1 MKKPLQLSLIQEEK
15 QATKWFLGLFYG
27 IFIIYEVIY
36 SFILSTLPWVIED
49 VNNNNFFDYLIYLV
63 LIAIIPLFFYLM
75 KVDKP
80 GPIKYI
86 LFISYATINLAY
98 EIWFYSQNEI
108 TYSSGNLVE
117 LVTILFSP
125 IFVNKNFFYI
135 VFLLSTIKYLIIG
148 YLLQFNAV
156 VGPLLLIIVFSVI
169 AFIIL
174 MRITSYVDTVKDSY
188 DKQIEGIVKGV
199 IATLELKDPYT
210 RGHSERVA
218 EYAMALATKTGKFGK
233 NELKYFYYACLL
245 HDIGKIHIPDAILTK
260 PGKLTKEEFD
270 IIKMHPLVG
279 AKAVQEVEGI
289 SANIDV
295 IRNHHERWDGKGY
308 PDQLEGEETTILARI
323 TAIAD
328 AFDAMTSSRS
338 YRSALT
344 LEEAYSR
351 ILDGKG
357 SQFDPKLVEL
367 FQDVYPDWKKIHEQY
382 NNNRKEVHQHES
394 T

>member
-27 IFIIYEVIY
+27 IFIIYEIIY
-36 SFILSTLPWVIED
+36 SYIMSTLPWVVEII
-49 VNNNNFFDYLIYLV
+49 NTTNFFDYLVYLV
-63 LIAIIPLFFYLM
+63 LIVIIPISIYLM
-75 KVDKP
+75 KSDKP
-80 GPIKYI
+80 GSIKYI
-86 LFISYATINLAY
+86 LFISYTFINLVS
-98 EIWFYSQNEI
+98 EIWLYSNND
-108 TYSSGNLVE
+108 TSYSSGNIVE
-117 LVTILFSP
+117 LVIILFSP
-125 IFVNKNFFYI
+125 IFVNKKYFYF
-135 VFLLSTIKYLIIG
+135 VFLGSMLKYLTIG
-148 YLLQFNAV
+148 YVLNYNAV
-156 VGPLLLIIVFSVI
+156 VGPLLLIIVFSII

-174 MRITSYVDTVKDSY
+174 LRIISYVDTVKNSY

-218 EYAMALATKTGKFGK
+218 EYAMALATKTGEFNKD
-233 NELKYFYYACLL
+233 ELKYFYYACLL

-289 SANIDV
+289 SANIEV
-295 IRNHHERWDGKGY
+295 IRHHHERWDGNGY
-308 PDQLEGEETTILARI
+308 PDKLKGEETTILARI

-338 YRSALT
+338 YRSALS

-351 ILDGKG
+351 IIDGKG

-367 FQDVYPDWKKIHEQY
+367 FEDVFPEWNKIHDQY
-382 NNNRKEVHQHES
+382 NSRKEVHQHES

>member
-27 IFIIYEVIY
+27 IFIIYEIIY
-36 SFILSTLPWVIED
+36 SYIMSTLPWVVETI
-49 VNNNNFFDYLIYLV
+49 NTTNFFDYLVYLV
-63 LIAIIPLFFYLM
+63 LLVIIPISIYLF
-75 KVDKP
+75 KSDRP
-80 GPIKYI
+80 GSIKYI
-86 LFISYATINLAY
+86 LFISYTFINLVS
-98 EIWFYSQNEI
+98 EIWLYSNNDVS
-108 TYSSGNLVE
+108 YSSGNIVE
-117 LVTILFSP
+117 LVIILFSP
-125 IFVNKNFFYI
+125 IFVNKKYFYF
-135 VFLLSTIKYLIIG
+135 VFLGSMLKYLTIG
-148 YLLQFNAV
+148 YVLNYNAV
-156 VGPLLLIIVFSVI
+156 VGPLLLIIVFSII

-174 MRITSYVDTVKDSY
+174 LRIISYVDTVKNSY

-218 EYAMALATKTGKFGK
+218 EYAMALATKTGKFDK
-233 NELKYFYYACLL
+233 DELKYFYYACLL

-295 IRNHHERWDGKGY
+295 IRHHHERWDGNGY
-308 PDQLEGEETTILARI
+308 PDKLKGEETTILARI

-338 YRSALT
+338 YRSALS

-351 ILDGKG
+351 IIDGKG

-367 FQDVYPDWKKIHEQY
+367 FEDVFPEWNKIHDQY
-382 NNNRKEVHQHES
+382 NSRKEVHQHES

>member
-1 MKKPLQLSLIQEEK
+1 
-15 QATKWFLGLFYG
+15 
-27 IFIIYEVIY
+27 
-36 SFILSTLPWVIED
+36 
-49 VNNNNFFDYLIYLV
+49 
-63 LIAIIPLFFYLM
+63 M
-75 KVDKP
+75 KVNKP
-80 GPIKYI
+80 ENIKYI
-86 LFISYATINLAY
+86 LFISYTFINLIS
-98 EIWFYSQNEI
+98 EIWLYSNLDI
-108 TYSSGNLVE
+108 SYSSGNLVE
-117 LVTILFSP
+117 IVIILFSP
-125 IFVNKNFFYI
+125 IFVNKKYFYF
-135 VFLLSTIKYLIIG
+135 VFLGTMLKYLVIG
-148 YLLQFNAV
+148 FILQLNAV
-156 VGPLLLIIVFSVI
+156 VAPLLLVIVLSLI

-174 MRITSYVDTVKDSY
+174 MRIISYVDTVKNSY

-218 EYAMALATKTGKFGK
+218 EYAMALATKTGKFDK
-233 NELKYFYYACLL
+233 DELKYFYYACLL

-260 PGKLTKEEFD
+260 PGKLSKEEFD

-295 IRNHHERWDGKGY
+295 IRHHHERWDGNGY
-308 PDQLEGEETTILARI
+308 PDNLKGEETTILARI

-338 YRSALT
+338 YRSALS

-357 SQFDPKLVEL
+357 SQFDPQLVEL
-367 FQDVYPDWKKIHEQY
+367 FIDVYPEWKNIHKRY
-382 NNNRKEVHQHES
+382 NNRKEVR
-394 T
+394 

>member
-15 QATKWFLGLFYG
+15 QATKWLLGLFYG

-36 SFILSTLPWVIED
+36 SYLLSTLPWVIEV
-49 VNNNNFFDYLIYLV
+49 VNTTSFFDYLVYLV
-63 LIAIIPLFFYLM
+63 LIAILPLSFYLM
-75 KVDKP
+75 KINKP
-80 GPIKYI
+80 EHIKYV
-86 LFISYATINLAY
+86 LFISYTFVNLIS
-98 EIWFYSQNEI
+98 EIWLYRNNDVP
-108 TYSSGNLVE
+108 YSSGNLVE
-117 LVTILFSP
+117 IVIILFSP
-125 IFVNKNFFYI
+125 IFVNKKYFYLI
-135 VFLLSTIKYLIIG
+135 FLGTMLKYLIIG
-148 YLLQFNAV
+148 SVLQYNAV
-156 VGPLLLIIVFSVI
+156 IAPLLLVVVLSLI

-174 MRITSYVDTVKDSY
+174 LRIISYVDTVKNSY

-218 EYAMALATKTGKFGK
+218 EYAMVLATKTGNFDKD
-233 NELKYFYYACLL
+233 ELKYFYYACLL

-260 PGKLTKEEFD
+260 PGKLTKEEFN

-295 IRNHHERWDGKGY
+295 IRHHHERWDGNGY
-308 PDQLEGEETTILARI
+308 PDKLKGEETSILARI
-323 TAIAD
+323 TSIAD

-351 ILDGKG
+351 IIEGKG
-357 SQFDPKLVEL
+357 SQFDPYLVEL
-367 FQDVYPDWKKIHEQY
+367 FKDVFPEWKKTHERY
-382 NNNRKEVHQHES
+382 NNRKEVH
-394 T
+394 